1 MFGFLRKKSGL
12 EKAKENL
19 KNDFGLSISR
29 APDEESILK
38 AFSNMVSLA
47 GGKLSDDAQ
56 TALLYRVYCMN
67 FLAVS
72 KIMRD
77 GGEKIDIDNLIWI
90 PEVLNRSID
99 YSERAKDHI
108 LLESISSNLNQN
120 IEMFFALF
128 NINRG

>member
-1 MFGFLRKKSGL
+1 
-12 EKAKENL
+12 
-19 KNDFGLSISR
+19 
-29 APDEESILK
+29 
-38 AFSNMVSLA
+38 
-47 GGKLSDDAQ
+47 
-56 TALLYRVYCMN
+56 MN

-77 GGEKIDIDNLIWI
+77 GSEKIDIDNLIWI

-120 IEMFFALF
+120 IERFLASF

>member
-67 FLAVS
+67 
-72 KIMRD
+72 
-77 GGEKIDIDNLIWI
+77 
-90 PEVLNRSID
+90 
-99 YSERAKDHI
+99 
-108 LLESISSNLNQN
+108 
-120 IEMFFALF
+120 
-128 NINRG
+128 